1 MINGRKLIPY
11 QGSYKPEAAHP
22 GEWYD
27 LKTVR
32 EEAIEQFQ
40 YKLIDLGIAMELPN
54 GYEAIVASRSSTPN
68 KWGIILANGI
78 GVIDNKYCGKGDIW
92 KFPAF
97 ALRDTVIPAG
107 TRIAQF
113 RILPVQPEC
122 VFMEGPLED
131 NSRGGIGSTGS

>member
-1 MINGRKLIPY
+1 MHSRILIPY
-11 QGSYKPEAAHP
+11 QGPYKPEAAHP

-40 YKLIDLGIAMELPN
+40 YKLIDLGIAMKLPD

-78 GVIDNKYCGKGDIW
+78 GVIDNNYCGKGDIW
-92 KFPAF
+92 KYPAF

-107 TRIAQF
+107 T
-113 RILPVQPEC
+113 
-122 VFMEGPLED
+122 
-131 NSRGGIGSTGS
+131 